1 MDTILVV
8 DDEKKNL
15 NAIRRIFSGPE
26 YKLYF
31 ASSGEE
37 AMEKVEIHSPSLVI
51 MDVMM
56 PGMDGIEACS
66 RIKVKNENIMVL
78 MLSGKSGIEDRM
90 KGYAVLAD
98 DYIGKPY
105 DPDELIAKVNIL
117 LRLFNAKKEL
127 ADMNENLEITVQKR
141 TGELI
146 ARERQALTGKMVQ
159 GIVHN
164 LRGPLAVAAS
174 HAQLLSLLVD
184 EYQSASDPAPPVNM
198 DFITE
203 VKTRNNKI
211 LDAIGKGSE
220 LIDTLVFQGGAN
232 PREKRRPLNLNE
244 LIQKEARFLRS
255 EIIMHHGVELKLDL
269 AHELPLVNG
278 RYTDFSQVFY
288 NLVKNACE
296 AMAGSEKKKLTISS
310 RHSASEI
317 ILSFSDTGP
326 GIDPELKAMIFDPF
340 FSTKSGADKTGSGS
354 GLGLFICARLMSEY
368 KAFISVRNLDP
379 AGCEFSIQIPLQD
392 SKEKDDLL
400 KP

>member
-1 MDTILVV
+1 MDTILAV
-8 DDEKKNL
+8 DDEKNNL
-15 NAIRRIFSGPE
+15 NAIKRVFSGPG

-37 AMEKVEIHSPSLVI
+37 AMEKAEIHCPSLVI
-51 MDVMM
+51 MDVIM

-66 RIKVKNENIMVL
+66 RIKGKNENIMVL
-78 MLSGKSGIEDRM
+78 MLSAKSGIKDRM

-117 LRLFNAKKEL
+117 LRLFNAKQEL
-127 ADMNENLEITVQKR
+127 ADMNRNLEITVQKR
-141 TGELI
+141 TEELI
-146 ARERQALTGKMVQ
+146 ARERQAITGKMVQ

-164 LRGPLAVAAS
+164 LRGPLAVAFS
-174 HAQLLSLLVD
+174 HAQLLSLLLD
-184 EYQSASDPAPPVNM
+184 KYQSASDPAQPLKT

-220 LIDTLVFQGGAN
+220 LIDTLLFQGGTN
-232 PREKRRPLNLNE
+232 PREKRRPLDLNE
-244 LIQKEARFLRS
+244 LIQKEAGFLRS
-255 EIIMHHGVELKLDL
+255 EIIMNHGVEIKLDP
-269 AHELPLVNG
+269 AQGLPLVNG

-296 AMAGSEKKKLTISS
+296 AMAGSKKKKLTISS

-326 GIDPELKAMIFDPF
+326 GINPELKAMIFDPF
-340 FSTKSGADKTGSGS
+340 FSTKPDADKTGSGS

-379 AGCEFSIQIPLQD
+379 TGCEFSIQIPLQN
-392 SKEKDDLL
+392 SKEKDDQL